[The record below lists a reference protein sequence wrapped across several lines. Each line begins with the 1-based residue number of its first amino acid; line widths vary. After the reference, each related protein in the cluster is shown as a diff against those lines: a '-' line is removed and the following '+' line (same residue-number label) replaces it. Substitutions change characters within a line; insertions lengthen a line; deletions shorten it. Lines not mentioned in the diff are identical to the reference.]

1 MPIRRP
7 GGGVSTSELRQ
18 VEQRLENRILNV
30 ENICVEVRKGQTS
43 LIRDQKQILD
53 RLDKVDSRLDNLE
66 SMVQEI
72 LTLLS
77 VEKVK

>member
-1 MPIRRP
+1 MPISRA
-7 GGGVSTSELRQ
+7 GGRGGSSTSELRQ

-30 ENICVEVRKGQTS
+30 ENVCVELRRGQV
-43 LIRDQKQILD
+43 QILD

>member
-1 MPIRRP
+1 MPISRA
-7 GGGVSTSELRQ
+7 GGRGGSSTSELRQ

-30 ENICVEVRKGQTS
+30 ENLCVELRRGQV
-43 LIRDQKQILD
+43 QILD

>member
-1 MPIRRP
+1 MPISRP

-18 VEQRLENRILNV
+18 VEQRLENRILSV
-30 ENICVEVRKGQTS
+30 ENVCVELRKGQVR
-43 LIRDQKQILD
+43 IER

-77 VEKVK
+77 VEKIK

>member
-18 VEQRLENRILNV
+18 VEQRLENRILSV
-30 ENICVEVRKGQTS
+30 EDVCVELRKGQVR
-43 LIRDQKQILD
+43 IERRLD
-53 RLDKVDSRLDNLE
+53 KIDSRLDKVDSRLDNLE

-77 VEKVK
+77 VEKIK